1 MNNGTTAQFIDRGRG
16 LLFSRTGIVIATVGF
31 GLFMRLLGTVVLSRL
46 LDAEAY
52 GIVGIMTSVT
62 IIIAMVSDIGVAA
75 FAIRHEDGDDP
86 AFLDQIWTIR
96 LVRSVVLAAIVILLS
111 LPVAHFMGKP
121 QLAPVI
127 ACGCMT
133 FLFDGLSSLANVT
146 SPRNQTIAMLSVMD
160 MLCGLF
166 QFAIS
171 LILALEFRSYWAL
184 IAAIF
189 LSQALRI
196 VLSYVMFK
204 NSRRRWNWSFDR
216 AKELMVFARYITGS
230 TMLTLLISQ
239 SDKLIMGKLFSL
251 DGFGIYMLASSLAAS
266 FTPLASQYQ
275 QRVAYPKFAAAFR
288 ERPHELKT
296 VFYEVRRWQ
305 TMGYMF
311 ILGGFV
317 GSAFL
322 IIKALYDPRYI
333 GAAPILTLLACA
345 PLFLLNNQ
353 AANDVMIAQGRSS
366 FTFWTNLVRVIWL
379 AIAGTAGYFA
389 YGVIGVV
396 AAVGSVEFVAQ
407 LYGWIRLR
415 QIGFL
420 DWRYEFQF
428 LGSAAAGFIL
438 GSLGSA
444 LLAPLIK

>member
-1 MNNGTTAQFIDRGRG
+1 MIESTVDHIAGRAKH
-16 LLFSRTGIVIATVGF
+16 LLLSRTSIVVTTVGF
-31 GLFMRLLGTVVLSRL
+31 SLFIRLLGTVVLSRL

-75 FAIRHEDGDDP
+75 FAIRHADGNDP
-86 AFLDQIWTIR
+86 TFLDQIWTIK
-96 LVRSVVLAAIVILLS
+96 LVRSLVLAALVILLS

-133 FLFDGLSSLANVT
+133 FFFDGLTSLANVT

-166 QFAIS
+166 QFAVS
-171 LILALEFRSYWAL
+171 VVLALQFRSYWAL

-189 LSQALRI
+189 LAQVLRI
-196 VLSYVMFK
+196 VLSYALFK
-204 NSRRRWNWSFDR
+204 NSRRRWNWNPAR

-239 SDKLIMGKLFSL
+239 SDKLIMGKLFTL
-251 DGFGIYMLASSLAAS
+251 EGFGIYMLAGSLAAS
-266 FTPLASQYQ
+266 FVPLASSYQ

-288 ERPHELKT
+288 ERPQELKN

-305 TMGYMF
+305 TTGYMF
-311 ILGGFV
+311 ILGGFI

-322 IIKALYDPRYI
+322 IVKALYDPRYI
-333 GAAPILTLLACA
+333 GAAPILTLLALG

-353 AANDVMIAQGRSS
+353 ATNDIMIAQGRSS
-366 FTFWTNLVRVIWL
+366 FTFWTNVVRVAWL
-379 AIAGTAGYFA
+379 AVAGTVGYFS
-389 YGVIGVV
+389 IGVMGV
-396 AAVGSVEFVAQ
+396 VMAVGTVEFIAQ
-407 LYGWIRLR
+407 LYGWYRLR

-420 DWRYEFQF
+420 NWCYEFQF
-428 LGSAAAGFIL
+428 LGAASAGFIL

-444 LLAPLIK
+444 VLAPLIK